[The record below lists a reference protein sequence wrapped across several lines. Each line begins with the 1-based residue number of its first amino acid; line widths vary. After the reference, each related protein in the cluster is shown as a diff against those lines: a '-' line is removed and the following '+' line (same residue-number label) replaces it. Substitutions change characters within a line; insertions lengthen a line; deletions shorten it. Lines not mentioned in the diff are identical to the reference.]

1 MSTSPEAIRTGDRV
15 VRTISRWLVRRRP
28 EKELRAELDAVD
40 LTRLGPSQVEAV
52 HELQDDLAAGAERP
66 DLEAI
71 SRETFDTVAPNVWRA
86 GPSRQAVL
94 PACGRSSGATCRSL
108 CVR

>member
-1 MSTSPEAIRTGDRV
+1 

-40 LTRLGPSQVEAV
+40 LTRLEPSQVEAV
-52 HELQDDLAAGAERP
+52 HELQDELAAGAERP

-71 SRETFDTVAPNVWRA
+71 ARETLDTVARNA
-86 GPSRQAVL
+86 
-94 PACGRSSGATCRSL
+94 
-108 CVR
+108 

>member
-28 EKELRAELDAVD
+28 EKELSQELEAVD
-40 LTRLGPSQVEAV
+40 LTRLEPNQVEAV
-52 HELQDDLAAGAERP
+52 HELQDELAAGADRP

-71 SRETFDTVAPNVWRA
+71 ARETLDTVARND
-86 GPSRQAVL
+86 
-94 PACGRSSGATCRSL
+94 
-108 CVR
+108 

>member
-40 LTRLGPSQVEAV
+40 LSRLQPSQAEAV
-52 HELQDDLAAGAERP
+52 HELQDELAAGADRP

-71 SRETFDTVAPNVWRA
+71 ARETLDTVARND
-86 GPSRQAVL
+86 
-94 PACGRSSGATCRSL
+94 
-108 CVR
+108 